1 MRVDHEGGTTA
12 WLTGTL
18 AAQSVQGQGLSLTG
32 VMALSEYFYEP
43 LVTGD
48 QKPSLISLSLQLC
61 QFRHLEGSLAFS
73 VVPPIKHSEGPLWL
87 GSYSIDQYV
96 KHLKRHPGWGPT
108 L

>member
-1 MRVDHEGGTTA
+1 MHGHKTLFPGCSSAPVRVDHEGGTTA

-48 QKPSLISLSLQLC
+48 QKPSLISLSL
-61 QFRHLEGSLAFS
+61 
-73 VVPPIKHSEGPLWL
+73 
-87 GSYSIDQYV
+87 
-96 KHLKRHPGWGPT
+96 
-108 L
+108 